1 MECEEMGD
9 VPPTHPRYASL
20 MARKL
25 LTEAAAAGMLAESA
39 LIAHGRGEAFDYL
52 LGERTCDAAR
62 NSIREIAGRLQ
73 EAAWPIISVNGNAV
87 ALAADNLIR
96 CAAAVPCDIEV
107 NIYYRT
113 PERMDARIGKLNERK
128 EVLSHEPWP
137 KGWDNNPNVEQWEQF
152 PGDWQEKIRNVRIL
166 GGEPDGRIP
175 GLEGPRAECCAEGIL
190 RSDVILV
197 PLEDGDRC
205 EALIAMGKTVCAI
218 DLNPL
223 SRTAKKATITIV
235 DELTRCLP
243 LLLEGLIDGTLMPS
257 ENWDNEQNLREV
269 TSEMLRILDDAA

>member
-1 MECEEMGD
+1 MGE

-20 MARKL
+20 MARKR
-25 LTEAAAAGMLAESA
+25 LTDAAAAGMLAESA

-62 NSIREIAGRLQ
+62 MAIGEVAARLFS
-73 EAAWPIISVNGNAV
+73 ADWPIISVNGNTV
-87 ALAADNLIR
+87 ALAGPQLLA
-96 CAAAVPCDIEV
+96 CAGVLNCPVEV

-113 PERMDARIGKLNERK
+113 PERMEAL
-128 EVLSHEPWP
+128 LSALELQREEAIALYPALSQQISVVP
-137 KGWDNNPNVEQWEQF
+137 
-152 PGDWQEKIRNVRIL
+152 IL
-166 GGEPDGRIP
+166 GASPDGRIP
-175 GLEGPRAECCAEGIL
+175 NLDGSRANCHSDGIL
-190 RSDVILV
+190 SADVILV

-205 EALIAMGKTVCAI
+205 EALVAMGKTVCAI

-223 SRTAKKATITIV
+223 SRTARKATITIV

-243 LLLEGLIDGTLMPS
+243 LLLEDLIDGTLMPS
-257 ENWDNEQNLREV
+257 EGWDNEQNLREV

>member
-1 MECEEMGD
+1 MGE

-20 MARKL
+20 MARKR
-25 LTEAAAAGMLAESA
+25 LTDAAAAGMLAESA

-52 LGERTCDAAR
+52 LGERTCEAAR
-62 NSIREIAGRLQ
+62 KAVTEV
-73 EAAWPIISVNGNAV
+73 AAILLSAENPVISVNGNTV
-87 ALAADNLIR
+87 ALAGPQLLT
-96 CAAAVPCDIEV
+96 CAAILNCPVEV

-113 PERMDARIGKLNERK
+113 PERMKAL
-128 EVLSHEPWP
+128 LSALELQREEALTLYPEFHQQISLVP
-137 KGWDNNPNVEQWEQF
+137 
-152 PGDWQEKIRNVRIL
+152 IL
-166 GGEPDGRIP
+166 GATPDGRIP
-175 GLEGPRAECCAEGIL
+175 NLDGPRANCHSDGIL
-190 RSDVILV
+190 SADVILV

-223 SRTAKKATITIV
+223 SRTARKATITIV

-243 LLLEGLIDGTLMPS
+243 LLLDDLIDGRSIPD

-269 TSEMLRILDDAA
+269 VSEMLRILDDVA

>member
-1 MECEEMGD
+1 MGSEEMGD
-9 VPPTHPRYASL
+9 VPPTHPRRASL

-25 LTEAAAAGMLAESA
+25 LTEAASQGMLAESA

-73 EAAWPIISVNGNAV
+73 VAEYPIISVNGNAI
-87 ALAADNLIR
+87 ALAADDLIR
-96 CAAAVPCDIEV
+96 CAATVPCDIEV

-113 PERMDARIGKLNERK
+113 PERMEALLNKLNERK
-128 EVLSHEPWP
+128 EALAHEPTP
-137 KGWDNNPNVEQWEQF
+137 KGWYADWHQMS
-152 PGDWQEKIRNVRIL
+152 GDWHEKIRDVEIL

-175 GLEGPRAECCAEGIL
+175 GLEGPRAECCTEGIL
-190 RSDVILV
+190 QSDVILV

-205 EALIAMGKTVCAI
+205 EALVAMGKTVCAI

-223 SRTAKKATITIV
+223 SRTARKATVTVV

-243 LLLEGLIDGTLMPS
+243 LLLDDLIDGTLIP
-257 ENWDNEQNLREV
+257 NDDWDNEKNLREV
-269 TSEMLRILDDAA
+269 VSEMLRILDDAS